1 MNEVTN
7 FHNEILNNNQ
17 AIVEYYIANPKDVI
31 KLCDLDINLLS
42 DLAIEFNNA
51 LNNEELTPYNK
62 TQIRKALVATI
73 LAIKKIEKNYN
84 TNQSKVS

>member
-17 AIVEYYIANPKDVI
+17 AIVEYYTTNPKDVI

-51 LNNEELTPYNK
+51 LNNEELTPFNK
-62 TQIRKALVATI
+62 TQIRKALVATV
-73 LAIKKIEKNYN
+73 LAIKRIEKNN
-84 TNQSKVS
+84 DINQSKG